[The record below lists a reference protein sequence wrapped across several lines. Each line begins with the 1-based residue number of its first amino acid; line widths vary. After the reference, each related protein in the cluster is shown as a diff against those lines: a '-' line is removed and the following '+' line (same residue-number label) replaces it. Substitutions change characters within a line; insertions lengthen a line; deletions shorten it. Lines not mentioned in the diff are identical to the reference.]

1 MNLNLEISKLKGV
14 GPKTAEALN
23 KCQIYTLLDLLL
35 YLPRDYEFI
44 NNEFSLEDFIETEK
58 YSIKCKFISVKNSLR
73 VKNGKTL
80 TTLIFNNGSYEILA
94 KWFNQPYIKNN
105 FKKDEEVFLL
115 GKIKIVSNR
124 IEMINPIISKNLL
137 QEREIIAKYS
147 LRDAITNK
155 TISKLVHL
163 ILDTIKVKENLPIS
177 LIEKYNLMDLDN
189 AIRNIHFPKSSEALK
204 KAMDR
209 LKFQELFT
217 YSLKLLTIKE
227 HLRNEKQGINFT
239 MTKELSLIKESLP
252 FQLTAAQNRTVREI
266 LMDQKRS
273 YPMNRLVQGDVGS
286 GKTIVAF
293 IAAFNVYFNGYQI
306 AFMAPTEILA
316 EQHYNEAIKLFE
328 KFNVKVHL
336 LTGSTKT
343 ANKNLIKEELLK
355 GEPAV
360 VIGTHALIEDNVVFS
375 NLGLV
380 ITDEQHRFGVNQRGK
395 LINKNQAADVLVMSA
410 TPIPRTLALYLYND
424 LDISIIDELPP
435 GRKKIETS
443 YFNSSNRH
451 KGYEKALE
459 ELKKGRQVYI
469 VCPLIEDNE
478 KLDLKSIEALYEE
491 LKNTFFSSY
500 EMAILHGKMNAKE
513 KEEIMKEFKKGS
525 IKVLLAT
532 TVIEVG
538 VNVPNA
544 SIMIIE
550 NAERFGLSQLHQ
562 LRGRVGRGKYQSYC
576 ILIAKAE
583 NNITK
588 KRMEIMTKS
597 NDGFFISEQDMKL
610 RGTGMIFGTK
620 QHGDT
625 GFMIADVL
633 RDGNILRAA
642 NIEASLVY
650 SSTKQEDIII
660 KSEIIKQIEV
670 SEKYICF
677 N

>member
-14 GPKTAEALN
+14 GPKTAEVLN
-23 KCQIYTLLDLLL
+23 RCGIYTILDLLL

-44 NNEFSLEDFIETEK
+44 NNEFSLEDFIDTEK
-58 YSIKCKFISVKNSLR
+58 YSIKCKFVSVKSSLR

-80 TTLIFNNGSYEILA
+80 TTLIFNNGKYEIHG

-115 GKIKIVSNR
+115 GKVKVVNAR

-155 TISKLVHL
+155 MISKLVHL
-163 ILDTIKVKENLPIS
+163 ILDTIKIKENLPLS
-177 LIEKYNLMDLDN
+177 LVEKYNLISLDS
-189 AIRNIHFPKSSEALK
+189 AIRYIHFPKDSDSLK
-204 KAMDR
+204 KAMNR

-227 HLRNEKQGINFT
+227 HLRNEKQGINFV
-239 MTKELSLIKESLP
+239 MTKELSMFKECLP
-252 FQLTAAQNRTVREI
+252 FQLTGAQNRTVREI
-266 LMDQKRS
+266 LIDQKRS

-293 IAAFNVYFNGYQI
+293 IAAFNVYFNGYQV

-343 ANKNLIKEELLK
+343 SKKNLIKEELQK

-375 NLGLV
+375 KLGLV

-435 GRKKIETS
+435 GRKKIETE
-443 YFNSSNRH
+443 YYTSSNRQQA
-451 KGYEKALE
+451 YTKALDE
-459 ELKKGRQVYI
+459 IRRGRQVYI
-469 VCPLIEDNE
+469 VCPLIEEND
-478 KLDLKSIEALYEE
+478 KLDLKSINTLYEE
-491 LKNTFFSSY
+491 LKNTYFSRFS
-500 EMAILHGKMNAKE
+500 MAILHGKMNSKE
-513 KEEIMKEFKKGS
+513 KEEIMKKFKDGN
-525 IKVLLAT
+525 IDVLLAT

-562 LRGRVGRGKYQSYC
+562 LRGRVGRGQYQSYC

-583 NNITK
+583 NNITR

-597 NDGFFISEQDMKL
+597 NDGFFIAEQDMKL

-642 NIEASLVY
+642 NMEASLVY
-650 SSTKQEDIII
+650 SSNREEDILI
-660 KSEIIKQIEV
+660 KGEIIKQIEV